1 MVAGAAA
8 RALLQAAAEDAVS
21 PSAEETLT
29 EAIDFVFV
37 LFSAYLVF
45 FMQSGFAMLCAGSV
59 RSKNTMNILLKNILD
74 ACAGAVAFYLFG
86 YGVAYGEGM
95 GKSNGF
101 IGTGNLALADTTDF
115 NSWVFQ
121 WAFAATAATI
131 VAGSVAERT
140 QFVAYLAYSIALT
153 AFIYPVVVH
162 WVWAESGWLNAFRTT
177 GSLFGTGMIDF
188 AGSGVV
194 HMVGGFAG
202 LVGAIACGPRLGRF
216 DSDGKALP
224 MPGHSAPLV
233 VLGTF
238 ILWFGWYGFNPGSM
252 LAIAGAGL
260 PTATARTACTT
271 TLGAA
276 AGGVTTLALKYFLD
290 GIWDL
295 ISVCNGLLAGLVAVT
310 ASCSVIEPWAA
321 LVGGFVYV
329 GSCKLLLKLRIDD
342 PLEAAPLHGF
352 TGAWGVLFAGLMAKP
367 SYVLEVYGRDGIGG
381 AFYAASGGTGK
392 LLGANIVGILAIFA
406 WTCATVGAVF
416 MGLKSAN
423 LLRISVEEEEAGI
436 DISPHGG
443 SAYTTDYQEDA
454 PKGGKAV

>member
-216 DSDGKALP
+216 DS
-224 MPGHSAPLV
+224 
-233 VLGTF
+233 
-238 ILWFGWYGFNPGSM
+238 
-252 LAIAGAGL
+252 AG
-260 PTATARTACTT
+260 TACTT

-321 LVGGFVYV
+321 LICGFVGAFVYV

-436 DISPHGG
+436 DISHHGG

>member
-95 GKSNGF
+95 
-101 IGTGNLALADTTDF
+101 GNLALADTTDF

-321 LVGGFVYV
+321 LICGFVGAFVYV

-436 DISPHGG
+436 DISHHGG

>member
-1 MVAGAAA
+1 
-8 RALLQAAAEDAVS
+8 
-21 PSAEETLT
+21 
-29 EAIDFVFV
+29 
-37 LFSAYLVF
+37 
-45 FMQSGFAMLCAGSV
+45 MLCAGSV

-290 GIWDL
+290 GIWAL
-295 ISVCNGLLAGLVAVT
+295 ISGF
-310 ASCSVIEPWAA
+310 
-321 LVGGFVYV
+321 VGAFVYV

-436 DISPHGG
+436 DISHHGG

>member
-1 MVAGAAA
+1 
-8 RALLQAAAEDAVS
+8 
-21 PSAEETLT
+21 
-29 EAIDFVFV
+29 
-37 LFSAYLVF
+37 
-45 FMQSGFAMLCAGSV
+45 
-59 RSKNTMNILLKNILD
+59 MNILLKNILD

-115 NSWVFQ
+115 QSWVFQ

-140 QFVAYLAYSIALT
+140 QFVAYLVYSVSLT
-153 AFIYPVVVH
+153 ALIYPVVVH
-162 WVWAESGWLNAFRTT
+162 WVWSTEGWLSAFNTLDDEP
-177 GSLFGTGMIDF
+177 LFGIGMVDF
-188 AGSGVV
+188 AGCGVV
-194 HMVGGFAG
+194 HMVGGLAG
-202 LVGAIACGPRLGRF
+202 LAGAYICGPRLGRF
-216 DSDGKALP
+216 DSEGNALP

-252 LAIAGAGL
+252 LLIAGAEN
-260 PTATARTACTT
+260 AVARTAVTT
-271 TLGAA
+271 TLAAA
-276 AGGVTTLALKYFLD
+276 AGGVTTLGIKYYTD

-310 ASCSVIEPWAA
+310 SSCSVIEPWAA
-321 LVGGFVYV
+321 LICGFVGAFVYV

-436 DISPHGG
+436 DISHHGG
-443 SAYTTDYQEDA
+443 SAYTTDFQEDSV

>member
-1 MVAGAAA
+1 
-8 RALLQAAAEDAVS
+8 
-21 PSAEETLT
+21 
-29 EAIDFVFV
+29 
-37 LFSAYLVF
+37 
-45 FMQSGFAMLCAGSV
+45 
-59 RSKNTMNILLKNILD
+59 MNILLKNILD

-276 AGGVTTLALKYFLD
+276 AGGVTTLGIKYYTD

-310 ASCSVIEPWAA
+310 SSCSVIEPWAA
-321 LVGGFVYV
+321 LICGFTGAFVYV
-329 GSCKLLLKLRIDD
+329 GATKLLLKLRIDD

-352 TGAWGVLFAGLMAKP
+352 TGAWGVIFPGLLAKKEFMAE
-367 SYVLEVYGRDGIGG
+367 SYGNDSSYGIFYGG
-381 AFYAASGGTGK
+381 NGK
-392 LLGANIVGILAIFA
+392 LLGANIVGIIAITA
-406 WTCATVGAVF
+406 WVLPTIGTVFFCLNKAG
-416 MGLKSAN
+416 K
-423 LLRISVEEEEAGI
+423 LRIPTEEEETGL
-436 DISPHGG
+436 DLSHH
-443 SAYTTDYQEDA
+443 
-454 PKGGKAV
+454 GGKAYDLAAEKV

>member
-1 MVAGAAA
+1 M
-8 RALLQAAAEDAVS
+8 
-21 PSAEETLT
+21 
-29 EAIDFVFV
+29 
-37 LFSAYLVF
+37 
-45 FMQSGFAMLCAGSV
+45 

-74 ACAGAVAFYLFG
+74 ACAGAVAFYIFG
-86 YGVAYGEGM
+86 FAFAYGTG
-95 GKSNGF
+95 GKDNAF
-101 IGTGNLALADTTDF
+101 IGSGNFALAYTTDWV
-115 NSWVFQ
+115 SWIFQ

-140 QFVAYLAYSIALT
+140 QFVAYLVYSVCLT

-162 WVWAESGWLNAFRTT
+162 WVWSSEGWLTAFPPEGKTP
-177 GSLFGTGMIDF
+177 LFGTGMVDF

-252 LAIAGAGL
+252 LAIAGVGI
-260 PTATARTACTT
+260 PTAVARTACTT

-321 LVGGFVYV
+321 LICGFVGAFVYV
-329 GSCKLLLKLRIDD
+329 FSCKLLLKLRIDD

-352 TGAWGVLFAGLMAKP
+352 TGAWGVLFTGLMAKP
-367 SYVLEVYGRDGIGG
+367 SYVLEVYGRADIGG
-381 AFYAASGGTGK
+381 AFYVASGGTGK

-406 WTCATVGAVF
+406 WTCVTVGIVF
-416 MGLKSAN
+416 YALKATN

-436 DISPHGG
+436 DISHHGG
-443 SAYTTDYQEDA
+443 SAYTTEFDDSV